1 MLFDL
6 ACNHLATMRRL
17 EDFPDDEDE
26 PDDDGRD
33 NDPLSTPGWL
43 FAAAVV
49 FVLAIS
55 TAGLLFSVI
64 LRFFGW

>member
-1 MLFDL
+1 MIP
-6 ACNHLATMRRL
+6 M
-17 EDFPDDEDE
+17 EDFPDDDDE
-26 PDDDGRD
+26 PDDDGKD
-33 NDPLSTPGWL
+33 AEPLPIPIGWIL
-43 FAAAVV
+43 TAAVV